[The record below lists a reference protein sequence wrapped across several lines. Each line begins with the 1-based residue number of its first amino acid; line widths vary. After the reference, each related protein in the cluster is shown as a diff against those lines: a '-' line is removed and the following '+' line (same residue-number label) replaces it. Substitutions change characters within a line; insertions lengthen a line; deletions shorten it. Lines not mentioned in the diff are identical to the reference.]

1 MNKKKLIAI
10 LGTVVIV
17 IVLSIFLISGLFKN
31 KDKNNEED
39 NKDYIISSLTELFP
53 NKAIKQKYI
62 DSTGNYEVS
71 FKEPI
76 SKNGVTT
83 IVTEYNT
90 KIEDEVFTVQMNY
103 EIFDDKIIESGKYIS
118 GDQLISTI
126 YPKEIILGIPYTNMT
141 WKSSD
146 GLITNTV
153 ISMINNKVTIESVS
167 KVDFYEDE
175 KKAPI
180 KKDYKETRVYEKGKG
195 IVLYRTEIVGEETSV
210 SERKIV
216 K

>member
-10 LGTVVIV
+10 IGTVVIV

-31 KDKNNEED
+31 KDKDNENYD
-39 NKDYIISSLTELFP
+39 KDYIISSLAELFP
-53 NKAIKQKYI
+53 NKEIKQKYT
-62 DSTGNYEVS
+62 DSTGSYEVI
-71 FKEPI
+71 FKGPT

-83 IVTEYNT
+83 IVTEYDT
-90 KIEDEVFTVQMNY
+90 KIEDDVFTIQMNY
-103 EIFDDKIIESGKYIS
+103 EIYDDKIIESGKYIS

-126 YPKEIILGIPYTNMT
+126 YPKEIIVGLPYKNMT

-175 KKAPI
+175 KKAPV

-210 SERKIV
+210 SERKIEE
-216 K
+216 